1 MQKQTS
7 SKNMV
12 VLGIV
17 VRFSLFSN
25 ASETVIFKIFFYIL
39 YCFDILI

>member
-25 ASETVIFKIFFYIL
+25 ASETVIFKIFFL
-39 YCFDILI
+39 YFVLFW